1 MWLEKS
7 AYIQSKFE
15 TLKLSLLDHNRW
27 TKEEVGRGHIL
38 DQQHRPFQRAVSH
51 LPSATCGLP
60 VLPRH
65 QVKIPV
71 WSFYIEMKTFS
82 RLLFVVFVKYR

>member
-38 DQQHRPFQRAVSH
+38 DQRPKAS
-51 LPSATCGLP
+51 
-60 VLPRH
+60 
-65 QVKIPV
+65 
-71 WSFYIEMKTFS
+71 TFS
-82 RLLFVVFVKYR
+82 DGSESSAICNLWPSSAAKALVQDSSLGFLR